1 MKVTYDRY
9 PELPR
14 FIKTFVEYLATSL
27 VTRSFILFGDIVL
40 DDFSKRYS
48 TIDIIVILEHSLWE
62 KDFDEIDNIV
72 SKLESMNKDFA
83 KILEVVFVPAEM
95 LENPRISH
103 QDFEGMIVRNLQ
115 QELIN
120 KYPLSMKDDFLIM
133 NKGEVLYGED
143 LRKNFPIPPL
153 ECFWH
158 QFLAEIPKLEEKT
171 KLYPFQY
178 TSSPNYDLATNWI
191 LSLPGILYSIQNKDI
206 IGKMKGAYWFSNEF
220 YGRLGDFVVE
230 VASCRQRNI
239 SLSSVMNVV
248 ENSRDLLLFVLEKA
262 FSVKGVSIRKL
273 TELFKI
279 DSGYANYSRVFMEL
293 RNIIENL

>member
-14 FIKTFVEYLATSL
+14 FIKTFVEYTATSL
-27 VTRSFILFGDIVL
+27 ATRSFILYGDIVL

-48 TIDIIVILEHSLWE
+48 TIDIIVILEQSLWE
-62 KDFDEIDNIV
+62 KDFNELDNIV

-83 KILEVVFVPAEM
+83 KILRIVFVPFNM

-103 QDFEGMIVRNLQ
+103 QDLEGMIVSNLQ

-143 LRKNFPIPPL
+143 LRKNVPIPPL
-153 ECFWH
+153 DCFWQ
-158 QFLAEIPKLEEKT
+158 QFISEIPRLEEII
-171 KLYPFQY
+171 KLYPFQHNN
-178 TSSPNYDLATNWI
+178 SPNYDLATNCI
-191 LSLPGILYSIQNKDI
+191 LSFPRILYSIQNKDI

-220 YGRLGDFVVE
+220 YGKLGDFVVE

-239 SLSSVMNVV
+239 SLSSVIDVV
-248 ENSRDLLLFVLEKA
+248 ENSRDLLLFILEKA
-262 FSVKGVSIRKL
+262 FSVKGVSIPKL

>member
-14 FIKTFVEYLATSL
+14 FIKTFVEYTATSL
-27 VTRSFILFGDIVL
+27 ATMSFILFGDIVL

-48 TIDIIVILEHSLWE
+48 TIDIIVILERSLWE
-62 KDFDEIDNIV
+62 RDFDELDNIFK
-72 SKLESMNKDFA
+72 KLESMNKDFA
-83 KILEVVFVPAEM
+83 KILKVVLVPIEM

-120 KYPLSMKDDFLIM
+120 NYPLSMKDDFLIM

-153 ECFWH
+153 ECFWQ
-158 QFLAEIPKLEEKT
+158 QFLTEIPKLEEIT

-178 TSSPNYDLATNWI
+178 SSSPNYDLAINWI
-191 LSLPGILYSIQNKDI
+191 LILPGILYSIQKNDI
-206 IGKMKGAYWFSNEF
+206 IGKMKGAYWFSNEY
-220 YGRLGDFVVE
+220 YGKLGDFVVE
-230 VASCRQRNI
+230 IASCRQRNI
-239 SLSSVMNVV
+239 SLSSVMGVV
-248 ENSRDLLLFVLEKA
+248 ENSRDLLLFTLEKA
-262 FSVKGVSIRKL
+262 FSVKGVSISKL
-273 TELFKI
+273 TELFKA

>member
-14 FIKTFVEYLATSL
+14 FLKTFVEYTATALS
-27 VTRSFILFGDIVL
+27 TRSFILFGDIVL

-48 TIDIIVILEHSLWE
+48 TIDVIVILDRTLWE
-62 KDFDEIDNIV
+62 KDFDELDEIV
-72 SKLESMNKDFA
+72 GKLEIMNSEFA
-83 KILEVVFVPAEM
+83 KILRAIFVPFEM
-95 LENPRISH
+95 LENPRIAH
-103 QDFEGMIVRNLQ
+103 QDLEGIIIRNLQ

-133 NKGEVLYGED
+133 NKGNVLYGED
-143 LRKNFPIPPL
+143 LRKHFPIPPID
-153 ECFWH
+153 CFWQ
-158 QFLAEIPKLEEKT
+158 QFLTEIPRLEEIT

-191 LSLPGILYSIQNKDI
+191 LSLPGILHSIQNNDI
-206 IGKMKGAYWFSNEF
+206 IGMMKGAYWFSNEY
-220 YGRLGDFVVE
+220 YGKLGDFVVE
-230 VASCRQRNI
+230 IASCRQRNI
-239 SLSSVMNVV
+239 SLSSVLSVV
-248 ENSRDLLLFVLEKA
+248 ENSRELLLFVLEKA
-262 FSVKGVSIRKL
+262 FSLKGVQIPKL
-273 TELFKI
+273 TDVFKI